1 MGNDPQAEPPRT
13 GAHPF
18 CQAFS
23 KAFTALR
30 RTPPSRSSQRGSK
43 ASIESMGH
51 RWFRNPADQL
61 RLVVFPHYLQG
72 SMTSQV
78 QDFFH
83 QQYFINLDFPEGDFP
98 DFPSSTTFWEPR
110 SCEVARIW
118 SVTMSS
124 SWKFSF
130 WPKKQ
135 GICLSQKQK
144 YHTIKY
150 NPVTSQVCMST
161 FLVGEKNSLKMN

>member
-1 MGNDPQAEPPRT
+1 MGNDPQGEPPIT
-13 GAHPF
+13 GAPVL
-18 CQAFS
+18 S
-23 KAFTALR
+23 L
-30 RTPPSRSSQRGSK
+30 
-43 ASIESMGH
+43 
-51 RWFRNPADQL
+51 
-61 RLVVFPHYLQG
+61 LQG
-72 SMTSQV
+72 FYSTATHPAVAILTTREQGLNRVDGSSMVQKSGQPVEVGSVSPLFTGFYTSQV
-78 QDFFH
+78 RDFFH

-118 SVTMSS
+118 SVMMSS

-144 YHTIKY
+144 KTYDEI
-150 NPVTSQVCMST
+150 
-161 FLVGEKNSLKMN
+161 